1 MTILNAGTRRH
12 TTWAASAPATPDW
25 KTRSIC
31 RTGEMSD
38 DFFSTSTA
46 ATKRAR
52 ALCLGCPVIV
62 ECLNNQ
68 RQVDDTIYRWGVGGG
83 LDPDQRRALELEEL
97 LGHVPNLGMAR
108 VLVSPRWLYQLK
120 SLRSRC
126 RSLED
131 LVAALREDGLIVDE
145 VTVRV
150 AVWWSGGEGARM
162 ARLAPD
168 DRRSWR
174 QQLRDDYTGVVLA
187 LHELGARRADIAAYL
202 GNPGTNAAKG
212 VSEIVNAAAKAGME
226 LAA

>member
-1 MTILNAGTRRH
+1 
-12 TTWAASAPATPDW
+12 
-25 KTRSIC
+25 
-31 RTGEMSD
+31 MSD

-46 ATKRAR
+46 TKKRAR

-62 ECLNNQ
+62 ECLNSQ
-68 RQVDDTIYRWGVGGG
+68 RQSDDTIYRWGVGGG

-97 LGHVPNLGMAR
+97 LGNRPNLAMAR
-108 VLVSPRWLYQLK
+108 VLVSPRWLHRLK

-126 RSLED
+126 RSLEGMA
-131 LVAALREDGLIVDE
+131 AALRKDGLFVDE

-162 ARLAPD
+162 ARLAPG

-174 QQLRDDYTGVVLA
+174 AQLRDDYTDVVMA
-187 LHELGARRADIAAYL
+187 LQRLGARRADIAAYL
-202 GNPGTNAAKG
+202 GNPTTNGAKG
-212 VSEIVNAAAKAGME
+212 VSEILNAAAVAGVE

>member
-1 MTILNAGTRRH
+1 MTILNAGTRRR
-12 TTWAASAPATPDW
+12 TTPAASAPATPDW
-25 KTRSIC
+25 KTRSVC
-31 RTGEMSD
+31 RNSEMAD

-46 ATKRAR
+46 AKKRAR
-52 ALCLGCPVIV
+52 ALCVGCPVIV
-62 ECLNNQ
+62 ECLKNQ
-68 RQVDDTIYRWGVGGG
+68 RQSDGAIYRWGVGGG

-97 LGHVPNLGMAR
+97 LGNVADLGMAR
-108 VLVSPRWLYQLK
+108 VLVSPRWLHRLK

-126 RSLED
+126 RSLEAV
-131 LVAALREDGLIVDE
+131 VAALREDGLIVDE

-174 QQLRDDYTGVVLA
+174 QQLRDDYADVVVA
-187 LHELGARRADIAAYL
+187 LHERGARRADIAAYL
-202 GNPGTNAAKG
+202 GIPGTNGAKG
-212 VSEIVNAAAKAGME
+212 VGEVLRAAAVAGME